1 MTAFL
6 FNCGKDYFFAAA
18 FFAGAFFT
26 AFSKARKLEAITKI
40 IEIIAIGNIDNSE
53 RQGKVKT

>member
-1 MTAFL
+1 MR
-6 FNCGKDYFFAAA
+6 
-18 FFAGAFFT
+18 AFFT

>member
-1 MTAFL
+1 MR
-6 FNCGKDYFFAAA
+6 
-18 FFAGAFFT
+18 AFFT
-26 AFSKARKLEAITKI
+26 AFSKARKLEATTKI